1 MRIVGG
7 YGSCQGTDAVFAVP
21 FSQTVIEI
29 RLYRAVVPDA
39 VGL

>member
-7 YGSCQGTDAVFAVP
+7 YGSCQGTDAVLAVS

-29 RLYRAVVPDA
+29 GLYWAVVSDA
-39 VGL
+39 V